1 MRRSAVLTAVA
12 MLLGGCVSNP
22 PSPEAPP
29 PPALAHAEAAPPEPE
44 QPPQPAAQ
52 PTTTPRRPRAI
63 RIDNTSIESFRT
75 SWERM
80 RTSLS
85 PAQQTDL
92 NDAIVELTF
101 ADYGDV
107 GQLPPNLRNSPIVPE
122 MVRHRIAGL
131 TYDEII
137 ALSP

>member
-1 MRRSAVLTAVA
+1 MRRSAGLTAVA
-12 MLLGGCVSNP
+12 LLLGGCASIP
-22 PSPEAPP
+22 PSPEV
-29 PPALAHAEAAPPEPE
+29 PPAPAPAQAEAAPPEPE

>member
-1 MRRSAVLTAVA
+1 MRKSAVLTAVT
-12 MLLGGCVSNP
+12 MLLSGCASL
-22 PSPEAPP
+22 SPP
-29 PPALAHAEAAPPEPE
+29 PTVPPARVEIAAPPPEPE
-44 QPPQPAAQ
+44 QPAQEPVQPQITPRQPQP
-52 PTTTPRRPRAI
+52 I
-63 RIDNTSIESFRT
+63 RIDNTSIESFRA

-80 RTSLS
+80 RSSLS
-85 PAQQTDL
+85 RAQQTDL

-107 GQLPPNLRNSPIVPE
+107 GELPPNLRNSPIVPE

-131 TYDEII
+131 TYAEII

>member
-1 MRRSAVLTAVA
+1 
-12 MLLGGCVSNP
+12 
-22 PSPEAPP
+22 
-29 PPALAHAEAAPPEPE
+29 
-44 QPPQPAAQ
+44 
-52 PTTTPRRPRAI
+52 
-63 RIDNTSIESFRT
+63 
-75 SWERM
+75 M

-92 NDAIVELTF
+92 NDAIVQLTF

-107 GQLPPNLRNSPIVPE
+107 ANYRANLRNSPIVPE

-131 TYDEII
+131 TYAEII